1 MRSTRALRLLIVLT
15 ALSVPSGAVSAQRYW
30 HDDQGRDAFHL
41 DVWLP
46 FLKDTMAF
54 KGHKFFTGAIVPSVS
69 IRAGEGIRVEADFP
83 VMRAGYQP
91 GTGSKLQS
99 FRLGNPYLGI
109 RIGDDEKLVTGVL
122 GARIPAGKKPTSVVS
137 QMAVSAGA
145 VSNYDEF
152 EAFNP
157 NLLTFRGALE
167 LHKVRPSGFL
177 VGLRGGPSLQMNTTG
192 DPTGDTEIY
201 FDYGARL
208 GYQGSRALATAAL
221 TGRYL
226 ITAPAFDFVCL
237 PAFPAGCDPKS
248 FAARTHH
255 AVSGVFEFRP
265 GRVRPRATLRFPL
278 DKDLRTQAGAVL
290 GLGLSIAH

>member
-15 ALSVPSGAVSAQRYW
+15 ALSVPSGAISAQRYW

-41 DVWLP
+41 DIWLP

-69 IRAGEGIRVEADFP
+69 IRAGDGIRVEGDFP
-83 VMRAGYQP
+83 MMRAGFQP

-99 FRLGNPYLGI
+99 FRIGNPYLGI
-109 RIGDDEKLVTGVL
+109 RIGDDEKLVSGVL
-122 GARIPAGKKPTSVVS
+122 GARVPVGKKPTNFES

-145 VSNYDEF
+145 VSNFDEF

-167 LHKVRPSGFL
+167 LRRLRPNGFL
-177 VGLRGGPSLQMNTTG
+177 IGLRGGPSLQMNTSG
-192 DPTGDTEIY
+192 APQADTEIY

-208 GYQGSRALATAAL
+208 GFQGKSALATAAL

-226 ITAPAFDFVCL
+226 ITAPGFDFACL

-248 FAARTHH
+248 FNARTHH
-255 AVSGVFEFRP
+255 AISGVVELRP
-265 GRVRPRATLRFPL
+265 GRIRPRATLRFPL
-278 DKDLRTQAGAVL
+278 DKDLRIQEGAVL
-290 GLGLSIAH
+290 GVGLSIAH